1 MSHLRRRYILAC
13 LALTVLLLAS
23 CGSDEPE
30 PPLAAYPVE
39 GQVLFQGKPTP
50 LARIEFHPIGGSPEL
65 QKFRPTAQ
73 ADDEGRF
80 QISTFGLRDGA
91 PEGQYK
97 VTVVWNGPDPGTDL
111 QTVNTDEFSY
121 APNRLDNK
129 YAEANTTP
137 LTATISSGANKLEPL
152 HVD

>member
-1 MSHLRRRYILAC
+1 MNHLRRSWC
-13 LALTVLLLAS
+13 LPGIVLTTLLLVS

-30 PPLAAYPVE
+30 PPLDAYPVE

-50 LARIEFHPIGGSPEL
+50 LARVTFHPMGGSPDL
-65 QKFRPTAQ
+65 QKLRPTAQ

-80 QISTFGLRDGA
+80 QISSYGLRDGA

-97 VTVVWNGPDPGTDL
+97 VTVVWRGPDPGTDM
-111 QTVNTDEFSY
+111 QTIHIDEFSY
-121 APNRLDNK
+121 APNRLKDEFAQ
-129 YAEANTTP
+129 AETTP
-137 LTATISSGANKLEPL
+137 LTVAITSGLNKLEPF